1 MIGIVLWW
9 FACAARARFASHGVL
24 KLWLWLCQEVARW
37 ITRAKRAWTTL
48 TLRLD
53 GWWTTKKPLPTTRPQ
68 GCPHPA
74 RVTHRTV
81 LSATWGAGSFK
92 GSFLFFRSKS
102 TRPAAEEGPE
112 PGPRAEGRSPVAGD
126 QSALAEGRRSRP
138 FAVRRSDRNRHLG
151 VPLDRALSGP
161 VGMPAHSFQL
171 LLTQIEKEELRKP
184 RGSYTVLAGSRSR
197 LAGSRSRLAR
207 THS

>member
-1 MIGIVLWW
+1 MVGIVLWW

-112 PGPRAEGRSPVAGD
+112 PGGGPATPRGGAQPRSRGSKCA
-126 QSALAEGRRSRP
+126 GRRAAKP
-138 FAVRRSDRNRHLG
+138 TVRRKAIGQEPASRGPTGPSSIRSSGDAGALLPAVANADREG
-151 VPLDRALSGP
+151 GAPQA
-161 VGMPAHSFQL
+161 
-171 LLTQIEKEELRKP
+171 
-184 RGSYTVLAGSRSR
+184 
-197 LAGSRSRLAR
+197 
-207 THS
+207 